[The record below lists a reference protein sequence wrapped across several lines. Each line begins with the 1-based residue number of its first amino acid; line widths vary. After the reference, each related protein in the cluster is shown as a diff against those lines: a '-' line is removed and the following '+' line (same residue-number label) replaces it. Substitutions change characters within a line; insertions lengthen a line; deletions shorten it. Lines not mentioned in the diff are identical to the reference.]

1 MKDVFI
7 SGQISVSTVQM
18 MLRLCDVV
26 FFLSLGVV
34 CVCDSVLKAVSGQRF
49 KIFIFPSLNKTGR
62 HQNLQ
67 AMFFNSF
74 LIRFINFGF
83 FFVLHWFPSSLN
95 PTVAAFPHVS
105 TIALSS
111 IFLKSFRMLGAAG
124 IYWLQMWQNWIS
136 WVCFTAQVC
145 VFVSVRVNVASRLIT
160 VMTGTSFTFLA

>member
-74 LIRFINFGF
+74 LIRFINFVFFLSYTGF
-83 FFVLHWFPSSLN
+83 PPALTPPLQLS
-95 PTVAAFPHVS
+95 HVS

-111 IFLKSFRMLGAAG
+111 IFLSLSGC
-124 IYWLQMWQNWIS
+124 WVLQES
-136 WVCFTAQVC
+136 TGYRCDKTGFPGCALPHKF
-145 VFVSVRVNVASRLIT
+145 VFLLASV
-160 VMTGTSFTFLA
+160 

>member
-74 LIRFINFGF
+74 LIRFIKFFFF

-95 PTVAAFPHVS
+95 PTVAAFPRLHHSFVQY
-105 TIALSS
+105 L
-111 IFLKSFRMLGAAG
+111 LKSFRMLGAAG
-124 IYWLQMWQNWIS
+124 IYWLQM
-136 WVCFTAQVC
+136 
-145 VFVSVRVNVASRLIT
+145 
-160 VMTGTSFTFLA
+160 